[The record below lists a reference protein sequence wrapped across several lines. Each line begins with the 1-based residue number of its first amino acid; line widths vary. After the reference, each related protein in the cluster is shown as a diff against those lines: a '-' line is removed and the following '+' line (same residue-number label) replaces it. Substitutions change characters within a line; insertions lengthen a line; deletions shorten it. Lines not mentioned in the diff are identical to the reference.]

1 MSRLP
6 RLWQV
11 VFVALII
18 TLAEGSRPF
27 AQTVTG
33 TISGTVMDAS
43 GQVLP
48 SAAVKLLNER
58 TGEIRSSE
66 HESIRRF

>member
-1 MSRLP
+1 M
-6 RLWQV
+6 
-11 VFVALII
+11 I

-43 GQVLP
+43 G
-48 SAAVKLLNER
+48 R
-58 TGEIRSSE
+58 
-66 HESIRRF
+66 